1 MDEEKDVGREIRM
14 LSNLLKREMD
24 IQMTKLGFDR
34 VTGMNGWILTYLSR
48 HKERPVYQKDLERNF
63 SVARSTVTSLVKLM
77 EKKGLIERTSVESD
91 ARLKALKLTA
101 KGEQVQQSAYMCMI
115 ESERR
120 LCENISEQ
128 ELEAFVSVAKK
139 MRANLYPKHEKENI
153 YEKGD
158 VDD

>member
-1 MDEEKDVGREIRM
+1 MDEVKTVGREVKM
-14 LSNLLKREMD
+14 LSNLLMRDMD
-24 IQMTKLGFDR
+24 AQMAQLGLDR

-48 HKERPVYQKDLERNF
+48 HKGQPVYQKDLEKSF
-63 SVARSTVTSLVKLM
+63 SVARSTVTNLVKLM
-77 EKKGLIERTSVESD
+77 EKKGFIERTSVESD
-91 ARLKALKLTA
+91 ARLKTLKLTE
-101 KGEQVQQSAYMCMI
+101 KGEQVQQATYMCML

-128 ELEAFVSVAKK
+128 EIETFVSIAKK
-139 MRANLYPKHEKENI
+139 MRKNLCTKSEKESK

>member
-1 MDEEKDVGREIRM
+1 MDEGKNVGREIKM

-24 IQMTKLGFDR
+24 AQMAQLGLDR
-34 VTGMNGWILTYLSR
+34 VTGMNGWILTYLSS

-101 KGEQVQQSAYMCMI
+101 KGEQVQQSAYMCMT
-115 ESERR
+115 ESERK

-139 MRANLYPKHEKENI
+139 MRANL
-153 YEKGD
+153 
-158 VDD
+158 